1 MRRTLRVLPDAEAE
15 LQSAAVWYEG
25 KRRGLGVEFVALVDQ
40 ALQAIVENPQA
51 FAIWLPNRPY
61 RKHPLKRF
69 PYVVFFAVD
78 SAAVEIVAIA
88 HVKRRPGYWLGR
100 RG

>member
-25 KRRGLGVEFVALVDQ
+25 KRRGLGVEFVA
-40 ALQAIVENPQA
+40 
-51 FAIWLPNRPY
+51 
-61 RKHPLKRF
+61 
-69 PYVVFFAVD
+69 
-78 SAAVEIVAIA
+78 VEIVAIA
-88 HVKRRPGYWLGR
+88 HAKRRPGYWLGR